1 MKLRNLFLSVCSAL
15 AVFASCEQKED
26 LGTPSIT
33 LSTDELSFDA
43 DGGDQ
48 TFTLEA
54 SRDWEVQ
61 NVPEW
66 VAVSPEEGLASG
78 QPQTVTV
85 SVLKNVD
92 YDRTVDLKFSIGT
105 KSKYLTVTQAGPQGS
120 ADALVVYSN
129 DFDIVK
135 AQNNSGWPYLDSN
148 TNLWD
153 NKKGTGAETV
163 VYEYGGKMSVR
174 TSGKLSNDNSGYSH
188 YAGSGSNKVFF
199 GAAPSTFKITK
210 ITLNG
215 TSTNF
220 KLTYGGQKYLQDG
233 DSNFSFEEFKVYV
246 SNDSQKWVELNE
258 SFPEDADVDGDW
270 NLATAD
276 FTVPAGTTELGL
288 AFVATCGSAYS
299 IDDVNLVIGT
309 QEGQVIDFAAGTTL
323 DGTTSGGNTG
333 GDNSGTPSD
342 ENAIYSNNFDKTIS
356 SKNSSNQWPY
366 CDEFD
371 GWKNEAGTGIENI
384 EYAFKSASA
393 RASSSN
399 NNIWLPKTGAYF
411 SVQNIALNGAS
422 SLELSFNVIC
432 GSPGSYKKT
441 FSSDVF
447 KVYLSDNKT
456 KWVELPVSVTANGTE
471 FDSAVA
477 TFSVPAT
484 TTTLSITFEKLADET
499 DGYRIDNVS
508 LVASAA
514 AEVAIDFTQGVEK
527 NYGDGLT
534 GGGDNGG
541 ETPTPPVGGGTAM
554 TIAEV
559 LAYGAALPSGSTIE
573 GVVISNMDLN
583 NLTSKKGMYVQD
595 ETAGLQFYLAENHTF
610 AYGDKV
616 QIDLSGVTVGA
627 YNGAVQISNL
637 ALDKIAKVSSGN
649 TVTPKT
655 VTMADFLANKYEGQ
669 YIALE
674 GVQVAAS
681 DLSNTFVVGG
691 AHTSINMEDA
701 SGNKFVVFSSKYATY
716 GTETV
721 PQGSGTIKG
730 ISSIN
735 NGTIQI
741 IFSQNSDYA
750 GLTGTRFEGT
760 TPPSGGDG
768 GDSGEEPVTTNSADL
783 ETLSVNQNYADVTTT
798 GGWKLTTCA
807 VVTYG
812 TANSGTAFSCIDN
825 GKKAA
830 VMNGRTDKAIGS
842 IESPLISG
850 GCGTLTFD
858 YAFLFNE
865 SKGIS
870 FKVEVIQNEA
880 VVKTITITKSD
891 AVKLQK
897 YSHSEI
903 VNVAGDFKLK
913 FTNLSPTNSSS
924 GNKDRF
930 AVWNIAWANYAE

>member
-85 SVLKNVD
+85 SVLKND
-92 YDRTVDLKFSIGT
+92 AYDRTVDIKFSIGT
-105 KSKYLTVTQAGPQGS
+105 KSKYLTVAQAGPQGS

-129 DFDIVK
+129 DFDIAK

-246 SNDSQKWVELNE
+246 SNDSQKWVELND
-258 SFPEDADVDGDW
+258 SFPEDADVNGDW

-299 IDDVNLVIGT
+299 IDDVNLVLGT
-309 QEGQVIDFAAGTTL
+309 QEGQVIDFATGVEL
-323 DGTTSGGNTG
+323 SGTTSGGN
-333 GDNSGTPSD
+333 
-342 ENAIYSNNFDKTIS
+342 
-356 SKNSSNQWPY
+356 
-366 CDEFD
+366 
-371 GWKNEAGTGIENI
+371 
-384 EYAFKSASA
+384 
-393 RASSSN
+393 
-399 NNIWLPKTGAYF
+399 
-411 SVQNIALNGAS
+411 
-422 SLELSFNVIC
+422 
-432 GSPGSYKKT
+432 
-441 FSSDVF
+441 
-447 KVYLSDNKT
+447 
-456 KWVELPVSVTANGTE
+456 
-471 FDSAVA
+471 
-477 TFSVPAT
+477 
-484 TTTLSITFEKLADET
+484 
-499 DGYRIDNVS
+499 
-508 LVASAA
+508 
-514 AEVAIDFTQGVEK
+514 
-527 NYGDGLT
+527 T

-595 ETAGLQFYLAENHTF
+595 ETAGLQFYLADNHTF
-610 AYGDKV
+610 AFGDKV
-616 QIDLSGVTVGA
+616 QIDLSGVTVGD
-627 YNGAVQISNL
+627 YNGAVQVSGL
-637 ALDKIAKVSSGN
+637 ALAKITKISSGN

-655 VTMADFLANKYEGQ
+655 VTIADFLANKYEGQ
-669 YIALE
+669 YVAIE
-674 GVQVAAS
+674 GVQVASS
-681 DLSNTFVVGG
+681 DLNKTFVMDG

-701 SGNKFVVFSSKYATY
+701 NGNKFVVFSSKYATY
-716 GTETV
+716 GATAV

-735 NGTIQI
+735 NGTMQI
-741 IFSQNSDYA
+741 IFAQNSDYA
-750 GLTGTRFEGT
+750 GLTGERFGGSEVTPPAGGGEDGGEEPET
-760 TPPSGGDG
+760 PPTPPSGDAT
-768 GDSGEEPVTTNSADL
+768 VAKLVMN
-783 ETLSVNQNYADVTTT
+783 TLGLANA
-798 GGWKLTTCA
+798 A
-807 VVTYG
+807 VVDGKEIKVDDNITLVFKK
-812 TANSGTAFSCIDN
+812 AASGTAPAYYDASN
-825 GKKAA
+825 GIRMYQNGATLDVTAA
-830 VMNGRTDKAIGS
+830 SGKTITS
-842 IESPLISG
+842 IKF
-850 GCGTLTFD
+850 TFD
-858 YAFLFNE
+858 YKQWYIAPDSGSLSAEGDVRTWTGSAN
-865 SKGIS
+865 
-870 FKVEVIQNEA
+870 
-880 VVKTITITKSD
+880 
-891 AVKLQK
+891 AVKFTSTGTDK
-897 YSHSEI
+897 NHRAYIKEI
-903 VNVAGDFKLK
+903 EV
-913 FTNLSPTNSSS
+913 T
-924 GNKDRF
+924 
-930 AVWNIAWANYAE
+930 YY